1 MLTQTI
7 QLYENRPHVT
17 LTTYLW
23 SDSPVL
29 QNGRKRP
36 AVLICPGGA
45 YLICS
50 DREAEPVALRF
61 AAMGYHAFVLRY
73 STYSEGAPF
82 ILPLSGEAQNLPVN
96 PQCVHPAP
104 MRDLAKAFLVIRE
117 HAEKWLVDAEK
128 IILCGFSAGAH
139 NCAMYAV
146 YWHTPIIHEF
156 FGKEP
161 EAFKPAA
168 AILAYGLYDYH
179 LMMRERAD
187 PLARAI
193 SEAANIAFFGAKS
206 PTKEML
212 DAASP
217 ALHVSRHTPPIFLW
231 ATATDELVPVE
242 NTTRMA
248 HALAQAGAPFEVHIF
263 EEGRHGLSLANQAS
277 AESLLEM
284 NPDVEPWI
292 DLAEAWL
299 KKRFALTLPPQPA
312 WLGA

>member
-1 MLTQTI
+1 
-7 QLYENRPHVT
+7 
-17 LTTYLW
+17 
-23 SDSPVL
+23 
-29 QNGRKRP
+29 
-36 AVLICPGGA
+36 
-45 YLICS
+45 
-50 DREAEPVALRF
+50 
-61 AAMGYHAFVLRY
+61 
-73 STYSEGAPF
+73 
-82 ILPLSGEAQNLPVN
+82 
-96 PQCVHPAP
+96 

-217 ALHVSRHTPPIFLW
+217 ALHVSRHTPPIF
-231 ATATDELVPVE
+231 
-242 NTTRMA
+242 
-248 HALAQAGAPFEVHIF
+248 F
-263 EEGRHGLSLANQAS
+263 GRLQQMSWC
-277 AESLLEM
+277 LLKT
-284 NPDVEPWI
+284 P
-292 DLAEAWL
+292 
-299 KKRFALTLPPQPA
+299 PA
-312 WLGA
+312 WRMHLPRRAHPLRFIFSRKEGMA

>member
-1 MLTQTI
+1 MLPQTI
-7 QLYENRPHVT
+7 RLYEDRLDVT

-82 ILPLSGEAQNLPVN
+82 ILPLSGEAPNLPVN

-128 IILCGFSAGAH
+128 ITLCGFSAGAH

-187 PLARAI
+187 PPGSRDFRGSEHRILRRKVAHKRNARR
-193 SEAANIAFFGAKS
+193 GQ
-206 PTKEML
+206 PC
-212 DAASP
+212 P
-217 ALHVSRHTPPIFLW
+217 SRLKTY
-231 ATATDELVPVE
+231 TA
-242 NTTRMA
+242 
-248 HALAQAGAPFEVHIF
+248 H
-263 EEGRHGLSLANQAS
+263 LSLGDCN
-277 AESLLEM
+277 
-284 NPDVEPWI
+284 
-292 DLAEAWL
+292 
-299 KKRFALTLPPQPA
+299 R
-312 WLGA
+312 